1 MKETANTK
9 NRRQSLGDMG
19 EELAAQH
26 LSALGLV
33 LLERNFHHGKKGE
46 IDIIALEPEPDSD
59 SEKDCLVFIEVKTR
73 RFDSPTSAFEHTG
86 QLAVDRRKRQKIMSS
101 AFAYLSS
108 ARERLSTL
116 TTWGKGRMPM
126 RFDLILIDIALT
138 RSKLNSI
145 IDAQDQPAL
154 AEHCH
159 IQHFKELF

>member
-1 MKETANTK
+1 MKETAIAK
-9 NRRQSLGDMG
+9 NRRQSLGKLG
-19 EELAAQH
+19 EDLAAQH
-26 LSALGLV
+26 LSALGLE
-33 LLERNFHHGKKGE
+33 LLARNFHHGREGE

-73 RFDSPTSAFEHTG
+73 RVDSPTSAFEHTG
-86 QLAVDRRKRQKIMSS
+86 QMSVDRRKRQKIIRA

-116 TTWGKGRMPM
+116 SSWGSGRMPM

-138 RSKLNSI
+138 RSQLKAYV
-145 IDAQDQPAL
+145 DAMDQPAL
-154 AEHCH
+154 AKNSR